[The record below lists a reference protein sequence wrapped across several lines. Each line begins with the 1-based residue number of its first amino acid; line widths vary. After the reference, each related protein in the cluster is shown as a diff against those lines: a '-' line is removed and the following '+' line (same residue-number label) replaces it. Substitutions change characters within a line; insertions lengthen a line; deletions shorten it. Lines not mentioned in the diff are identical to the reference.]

1 MDNVNPI
8 RTLDQDERLVAELYR
23 LDVRHLSRLAPV
35 QSSSAMQPA
44 ELLAALATHPQARF
58 QASLILVFLRHPEF
72 SAALHTALAHM
83 SAPAADTFKLYYQA
97 AAYLQRELEPEVR
110 SRLKNWTPLPDFFSA
125 ELRLPP
131 AESIGP
137 GPRSSQAALRAVG
150 DIHRQRSGWAF
161 NWAESYRH
169 YVPFLLKHLE
179 APDGHLDT
187 RTTHPLPDRIRTP
200 LP

>member
-1 MDNVNPI
+1 MNPI
-8 RTLDQDERLVAELYR
+8 QTLDQDELLVAELYR
-23 LDVRHLSRLAPV
+23 LDVRHLRRLAPI
-35 QSSSAMQPA
+35 QSPGALEPA
-44 ELLAALATHPQARF
+44 ELLAALAAHPQARL

-72 SAALHTALAHM
+72 SAALATALEHL
-83 SAPAADTFKLYYQA
+83 SAPAADTLKLYYQA

-125 ELRLPP
+125 EFRLPP
-131 AESIGP
+131 TESIVP

-150 DIHRQRSGWAF
+150 DIHRQRSGWAY

-169 YVPFLLKHLE
+169 YVPYFLKHLQ
-179 APDGHLDT
+179 AADGHLDT
-187 RTTHPLPDRIRTP
+187 RTAHPLPDRTGTP